1 LEEIKPAF
9 VDLVLWKPEIDSAVG
24 ALQADLGDLRIT
36 IDNLS
41 DNAFFDSATSTWAVR
56 GKAIGHARRRESSPL
71 R

>member
-41 DNAFFDSATSTWAVR
+41 DNAFFDSATST
-56 GKAIGHARRRESSPL
+56 
-71 R
+71 